1 MLDTDLADI
10 YGYEVKRLNEQV
22 KRNKKRFLEDFMFQ
36 LTREE
41 VELVKSQIATSRNET
56 LFEGQ
61 DGGRRKLPYAFTEQG
76 IYMLATVLLRHVD
89 VVTNMI
95 LKYGPALKRK
105 WAREALFNTV
115 WLDCFFKETAV
126 KRYMAYFNFYISSE
140 ECFKC
145 SA

>member
-1 MLDTDLADI
+1 MKEKYYDDPKENA
-10 YGYEVKRLNEQV
+10 
-22 KRNKKRFLEDFMFQ
+22 
-36 LTREE
+36 
-41 VELVKSQIATSRNET
+41 
-56 LFEGQ
+56 
-61 DGGRRKLPYAFTEQG
+61 AF
-76 IYMLATVLLRHVD
+76 LRHVD

-95 LKYGPALKRK
+95 LKYGRALKRK

-126 KRYMAYFNFYISSE
+126 KRYMAYFNYYISSE

>member
-1 MLDTDLADI
+1 MKEKYYDDSKENA
-10 YGYEVKRLNEQV
+10 
-22 KRNKKRFLEDFMFQ
+22 
-36 LTREE
+36 
-41 VELVKSQIATSRNET
+41 
-56 LFEGQ
+56 
-61 DGGRRKLPYAFTEQG
+61 AF
-76 IYMLATVLLRHVD
+76 LRHVD

-115 WLDCFFKETAV
+115 WLDFFFKEAAIE
-126 KRYMAYFNFYISSE
+126 RYAAYFKYYISSE